1 MDSIILN
8 LNRNSSIPLYMQIY
22 DHIKSEI
29 LSGHISH
36 SEKLPSIRELS
47 DNLNLSK
54 TTITAAYE
62 QLFMEGYI
70 YSKPQSGF
78 FVNKILIDNVDNY
91 SSLKVALPVDSKED
105 AHIAAKKEYTDSTSF
120 DFIQWKKCLNRVL
133 NDYRDD
139 LLIEPSPQGEL
150 LLRQEISKYVYQF
163 RGVYCTPED
172 IVIGAGTQQIMGLL
186 TIILNRLNINHIAFE
201 NPGYMPVQKIF
212 LDNNFLI
219 SSLPIDSN
227 GMDIMALKN
236 SYANIA
242 YVNPSNQFPTG
253 TIIPIS
259 RRYELLKWA
268 SSNNYYIIEDDYNSE
283 LRYLGR
289 PIPSLKGLDEDNRVV
304 YIGSFSSTL
313 IPSIKISY
321 MILPKNILSKYM
333 DTMANYTQTCS
344 KTEQL
349 ALYLYMKEGHYQK
362 QIKKLRKLYSQKL
375 QKITS
380 LIQSKMKGKVNL
392 MSNSYG
398 AHVLLEIDTP
408 FSSYELCER
417 AEQVK
422 VKATPLDKYTNGP
435 VKSDKPIILL
445 YHTKI
450 PFESIDTA
458 IDSLYKVWF
467 LKCTSH

>member
-1 MDSIILN
+1 MLMNSIFLN
-8 LNRNSSIPLYMQIY
+8 LNRNSNIPLYMQIY

-29 LSGHISH
+29 LYGHIPH

-47 DNLNLSK
+47 NNLSLSK
-54 TTITAAYE
+54 TTITAAYD
-62 QLFMEGYI
+62 QLLMEGYI
-70 YSKPQSGF
+70 YSKPQSGY
-78 FVNKILIDNVDNY
+78 FVNKISIDNIDNS
-91 SSLKVALPVDSKED
+91 SSLKAEPPVDPHVDFAPS
-105 AHIAAKKEYTDSTSF
+105 AKKEYTDSTSF
-120 DFIQWKKCLNRVL
+120 DFLQWKKCLNRVL
-133 NDYRDD
+133 NDYRED

-150 LLRQEISKYVYQF
+150 LLRQEIAKYVYQF
-163 RGVYCTPED
+163 RGVYCTIED
-172 IVIGAGTQQIMGLL
+172 IIIGAGTQQIMGLL
-186 TIILNRLNINHIAFE
+186 TVILNRLNINHIAFE
-201 NPGYMPVQKIF
+201 NPGYIPVEKIF
-212 LDNNFLI
+212 HDNNFSI
-219 SSLPIDSN
+219 SSIPIDSN
-227 GMDIMALKN
+227 GMDLTTLKN
-236 SYANIA
+236 SFANIA

-268 SSNNYYIIEDDYNSE
+268 SSNNNYIIEDDYNSE

-333 DTMANYTQTCS
+333 DTMDKYTQTCS

-349 ALYLYMKEGHYQK
+349 ALSLYMKEGHYQK

-375 QKITS
+375 QKTTN
-380 LIQSKMKGKVNL
+380 LIHTKMKDKVSL

-408 FSSYELCER
+408 LSSYELCEK

-422 VKATPLDKYTNGP
+422 VKATPLDKYTTGS
-435 VKSDKPIILL
+435 VKSHKPIILL

-450 PFESIDTA
+450 PLESIDTA
-458 IDSLYKVWF
+458 IDSLYKAWF
-467 LKCTSH
+467 